1 MLPHGVAAIIEYQTD
16 QKQRVLQEARTIL
29 GKNGGTVTPTAYMFE
44 KKGRICFQQ
53 QDNLGEDEVL
63 EEAIE
68 AGATDVATEEGRIV
82 VETAPEDVSR
92 VAEALKK
99 VLKLDIKTAE
109 ILFDPNEQSLVQ
121 LSEQQDADLQR
132 IVDMIEDEP
141 SFQSMYLN
149 ASSAWNT

>member
-16 QKQRVLQEARTIL
+16 QKQRVLQEARTLL

-44 KKGRICFQQ
+44 KKGRICFQH
-53 QDNLGEDEVL
+53 QDKLGEDEVL

-68 AGATDVATEEGRIV
+68 AGATNVATEKGKLV

-99 VLKLDIKTAE
+99 VLKLDIEAAE
-109 ILFDPNEQSLVQ
+109 IIFDPNEQSLVE
-121 LSEQQDADLQR
+121 LSEQQDADLQH
-132 IVDMIEDEP
+132 VVGLIEDEP

-149 ASSAWNT
+149 VTNA

>member
-16 QKQRVLQEARTIL
+16 QKQRVLQEARTLL

-53 QDNLGEDEVL
+53 QDKLGEDEVL

-68 AGATDVATEEGRIV
+68 AGATNVATEEGKLV

-99 VLKLDIKTAE
+99 VLKLDIEAAE
-109 ILFDPNEQSLVQ
+109 IIFDPNEQSLVE
-121 LSEQQDADLQR
+121 LSEQQDADLQH
-132 IVDMIEDEP
+132 VVGLIEDEP

-149 ASSAWNT
+149 ATNA